1 MQKRMLDDKKEVD
14 FLVISETLFCTSW
27 GVVKPFKA
35 KGSQVY
41 STQEAH
47 IPRVRC
53 EHRADYLLAISIHPY
68 NTPQI
73 SPSSGFHS

>member
-1 MQKRMLDDKKEVD
+1 MQKRMLDVKKEVD
-14 FLVISETLFCTSW
+14 FLVISKTLFCISW
-27 GVVKPFKA
+27 GVVKPFQV

-47 IPRVRC
+47 IPSVRC
-53 EHRADYLLAISIHPY
+53 KHRADYLLTITIHPY

-73 SPSSGFHS
+73 SPSSGFHF